1 MAFFT
6 IRNESMK
13 KNLGITLIELMIAVA
28 IVGILAAIAMPSYNQ
43 YVISSRRNEAKMSL
57 LELAQ
62 YMERQYTSNGTYSG
76 VTLPYTSVPKD
87 GGSSYYNIALDA
99 SGASFTITLSPV
111 NVMQDDD
118 CGNYTI
124 NQTGAHSPS
133 TSTCW

>member
-1 MAFFT
+1 
-6 IRNESMK
+6 MK

-28 IVGILAAIAMPSYNQ
+28 IVGILAAIAVPSYNQ
-43 YVISSRRNEAKMSL
+43 YVASSRRNEAKIAV

-62 YMERQYTSNGTYSG
+62 YMERQYTSNGTYSN

-87 GGSSYYNIALDA
+87 GGSNYYNVALNA
-99 SGASFTITLSPV
+99 SGASFTITLTPV
-111 NVMQDDD
+111 NVMQGDD

-124 NQTGAHSPS
+124 TQTGAHSPS